1 MSGRKLINKFA
12 ELGLGTDES
21 RSANIEHLFDTPLG
35 PTLKALT
42 KILTADNMVD
52 LDERRAWLR
61 MKERGEDMDEEN
73 CDRVL
78 QLRREDTIGDVTDE
92 DIAELEE
99 QLRQQEEMSQML
111 DAELARLDAKL
122 AVINDEEETDK
133 SDLLDSNRDIV
144 SDSVKVGLEDV
155 AATFSKISI
164 SSRSIGDSLFSSTAL
179 PLLDTRRYA
188 EAEDEFRAGLTSLSK
203 QLLASRM
210 TLLNAVFNPP
220 EEHADDRK
228 GDVLAMRDRYRC
240 SLKKLILAKLELLL
254 LESLPNAKMR
264 EALGSQLST
273 DPEFQTTIGKLSE
286 ALDCAADSFV
296 SDKVGPDL
304 DLQLARLNFFI
315 ETKRQIL
322 DHLMDQWCRQIAFC
336 DLWNGDAILH
346 EELSHFLKD
355 VKEFSRRLA
364 SERATMQRSLDVV
377 SGFSNAPDSNR
388 HSRHFSNALEAV
400 KRLVI
405 GQLPPLVSAAREE
418 APSDDTRQRGADSTA
433 TTDDEVVKIL
443 QLEWQKRESRCLSDA
458 STWDDELKT
467 FGRELLR
474 VRDSVAEESSSLEDP
489 QLTVELD
496 RLQRQYQMA
505 SKNVQHAVDV
515 EAREG
520 RPINKAVKLLKKAP
534 SRFHTKPDKFR
545 ELVQILQ
552 DSLNV
557 KVS

>member
-42 KILTADNMVD
+42 KILTADNVVD
-52 LDERRAWLR
+52 LDERRAWMR

-73 CDRVL
+73 CNRVL
-78 QLRREDTIGDVTDE
+78 QLRREDTVGDVTDE
-92 DIAELEE
+92 DIAQLEE
-99 QLRQQEEMSQML
+99 QLLQQEGRSQLL
-111 DAELARLDAKL
+111 DAEIARLDAKL
-122 AVINDEEETDK
+122 AVIDDEEEETVG
-133 SDLLDSNRDIV
+133 SDLLDSNRNIL
-144 SDSVKVGLEDV
+144 SDPVKVGVEDV
-155 AATFSKISI
+155 EATFSKISF
-164 SSRSIGDSLFSSTAL
+164 SSRSIGDSLFSSTGL

-188 EAEDEFRAGLTSLSK
+188 QAEDEFRAGLTSLSK

-210 TLLNAVFNPP
+210 TLLNGVFNPP
-220 EEHADDRK
+220 EDHADERK
-228 GDVLAMRDRYRC
+228 GDMLAMKDRYRC

-273 DPEFQTTIGKLSE
+273 DPDFQTTVGKLSE
-286 ALDCAADSFV
+286 ALDGAAESFV

-336 DLWNGDAILH
+336 DLLNGDAILH

-364 SERATMQRSLDVV
+364 SERATMQRALDEV
-377 SGFSNAPDSNR
+377 SGFSNAPDCNR
-388 HSRHFSNALEAV
+388 HSRHFSSALEAV

-405 GQLPPLVSAAREE
+405 GPLPPLVSATREE
-418 APSDDTRQRGADSTA
+418 ASNDDSRRRGADAPTP

-458 STWDDELKT
+458 ATWDEELKT

-489 QLTVELD
+489 QLAVELN

-505 SKNVQHAVDV
+505 TKNVQHAVDV

-520 RPINKAVKLLKKAP
+520 RPINKAVKMLKQAP
-534 SRFHTKPDKFR
+534 IYFHTQPDKFP
-545 ELVQILQ
+545 ELVQKLQ
-552 DSLNV
+552 AL
-557 KVS
+557 